1 MLDKKSVDEIFQ
13 IFTRNNPTPTTELHY
28 INNYTLLVAVLLSAR
43 ATDKIVNK
51 ATEELF
57 KIANTPHKMLLLGE
71 KDLKNHIKII
81 GLYPTKAKNII
92 SLSERL
98 ISEFGGEVPDKLEDL
113 EKLPG
118 IGRKSANVVLN
129 TIFHQPTIPV
139 DTHVFRVARRLDLS
153 DGNNVLK
160 VEKDLMKI
168 VPQEYLQ
175 NAHHWLVLHG
185 RYVCKARK
193 PLCNSCPISHLC
205 KYFSALGSVNNFNF

>member
-1 MLDKKSVDEIFQ
+1 MLDRKSVDEIFQ
-13 IFTRNNPTPTTELHY
+13 IFARNNPTPTTELHY
-28 INNYTLLVAVLLSAR
+28 INSYTLLVAVLLSAR

-51 ATEELF
+51 ATAELF
-57 KIANTPHKMLLLGE
+57 KIANTPNKMLLLGE
-71 KDLKNHIKII
+71 ESLKNHIKII

-92 SLSERL
+92 SLSEQL
-98 ISEFGGEVPDKLEDL
+98 ISEFGGEVPGKLEDL

-153 DGNNVLK
+153 DGDNVLK

-168 VPQEYLQ
+168 IPQEYLQ

-185 RYVCKARK
+185 RYVCKSQK

-205 KYFSALGSVNNFNF
+205 KYFSALNIL